1 MTSVNLEFSLYY
13 VAESIAHYVLLIS
26 TGEREDWEVE
36 EMSKEILS
44 MTIKILFVKIE
55 EQHDLEPESY
65 GGHYFLTFFAIKLL
79 FNCKIAI
86 SIRHMVQLFMIL
98 ALRLQN

>member
-55 EQHDLEPESY
+55 E
-65 GGHYFLTFFAIKLL
+65 
-79 FNCKIAI
+79 
-86 SIRHMVQLFMIL
+86 
-98 ALRLQN
+98 